1 MFSDVFSNILQEK
14 GVTAYKLAA
23 STGISQGLISDYKR
37 GKKEPTLQNLIKIAD
52 ALDVSLDCLAGRER
66 SIKDR

>member
-1 MFSDVFSNILQEK
+1 M
-14 GVTAYKLAA
+14 TAYKLAA
-23 STGISQGLISDYKR
+23 STGISQGLISDYKS

-66 SIKDR
+66 SIKDG